1 MTDWLTED
9 SLASPVLMT
18 SRGSLVL
25 FFLSF
30 CSYRTLLVHGSH
42 ATCRHIFTQVVRKG
56 VVIHTGAL
64 NALKHLQNDVDSVA
78 EGQECGLSFANF
90 SDIEEGDQIKCLEV
104 VEE

>member
-1 MTDWLTED
+1 
-9 SLASPVLMT
+9 MT